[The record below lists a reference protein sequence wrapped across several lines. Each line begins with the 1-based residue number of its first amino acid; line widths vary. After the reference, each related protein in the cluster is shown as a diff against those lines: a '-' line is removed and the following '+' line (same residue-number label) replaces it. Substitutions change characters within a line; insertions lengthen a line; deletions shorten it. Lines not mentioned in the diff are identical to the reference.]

1 MDLVVSDNWTTV
13 RPDLYSSQGVAVDV
27 ISFNKASTVTE
38 NINAT
43 LIAIKNGIAP
53 F

>member
-1 MDLVVSDNWTTV
+1 MDLVVSDNWTAV
-13 RPDLYSSQGVAVDV
+13 RPDLYSCQGVAVDV

-38 NINAT
+38 NINTT

-53 F
+53 L

>member
-1 MDLVVSDNWTTV
+1 MDLVVSDNWTAV
-13 RPDLYSSQGVAVDV
+13 RPDLYSRQGVAVDV

-38 NINAT
+38 NINTT

-53 F
+53 L